1 MPKELRRLYM
11 PLDFDSFE
19 IRLLELHEE
28 NSYVN
33 GVTCSLVYAS
43 LIKPPEY
50 TALSYCWGDASKT
63 TKIRIENWGNV
74 EVTTNLEEALKS
86 VRPLNFN
93 GPGGSSRP
101 KLLWVDALCINQ
113 EDSMERNQQVRQMRQ
128 IYSRAK
134 EVISWVPCRSEDA
147 VAYLV
152 INQFYGNGCE
162 TTDQMPSR
170 NRPKLAPV
178 SGSDDIFRERS
189 QSWEEIG

>member
-1 MPKELRRLYM
+1 VQ
-11 PLDFDSFE
+11 D
-19 IRLLELHEE
+19 E
-28 NSYVN
+28 NSGD

-86 VRPLNFN
+86 VRPLNII

-113 EDSMERNQQVRQMRQ
+113 QDSLERSQQVRQMRQ

-134 EVISWVPCRSEDA
+134 EVISWVPCALEYA
-147 VAYLV
+147 VAYL
-152 INQFYGNGCE
+152 IMNQFYGDGCE
-162 TTDQMPSR
+162 TTDRVPSGR
-170 NRPKLAPV
+170 RTIVAPV
-178 SGSDDIFRERS
+178 SDSDDIFRE
-189 QSWEEIG
+189 